1 MNGAQEFTG
10 QGFDSL
16 GALLLHLLH
25 ILAQTALKGFIVL
38 SSFIKMVLVHVIEL
52 ENIFLKVKIIT
63 KEQYQVAHEFLVAEN
78 RFLQHFED
86 DLIGG
91 EVDFRR
97 LHRELLDDIKSK
109 LMECADLCRNF
120 EALIDTLLQFANG
133 FAGVRNDD
141 DFFGMDALFLHQVF
155 HLGGHGGGF
164 TRTGTCYQQAVVI
177 ISNDRT
183 ALLFIQLDHGINV
196 LKDMVK
202 IVLFLFQ
209 YTIHIVCIVGDHIT
223 AEGVHFGEERLQRV
237 NIHPES
243 TSIVAHILEDHLIA
257 ESLIILPIHLV
268 HVIFFSVGNVMGC
281 TKECAVILIEGQQN
295 VA

>member
-1 MNGAQEFTG
+1 MHIPFVPDGLLVLCRLLGSKQRIVTALAECIMLQPGGVFTLADVKVGGVLFASGGRLKGIGPLVFIVNAVQIQEVGNLYFLNGAQEFTG

-52 ENIFLKVKIIT
+52 ENIFLKVEIVT
-63 KEQYQVAHEFLVAEN
+63 KEQNQVAHEFLVAEN

-86 DLIGG
+86 DLIRG

-109 LMECADLCRNF
+109 LMECANLCRDF
-120 EALIDTLLQFANG
+120 ETLIDALLQFANG

-141 DFFGMDALFLHQVF
+141 DFFGMDALLLHQVF

-183 ALLFIQLDHGINV
+183 ALLFI
-196 LKDMVK
+196 
-202 IVLFLFQ
+202 
-209 YTIHIVCIVGDHIT
+209 
-223 AEGVHFGEERLQRV
+223 
-237 NIHPES
+237 
-243 TSIVAHILEDHLIA
+243 
-257 ESLIILPIHLV
+257 
-268 HVIFFSVGNVMGC
+268 
-281 TKECAVILIEGQQN
+281 
-295 VA
+295 